1 MSVRHVPVQLS
12 LDLRLLDRVDAAV
25 VRAEAK
31 RSGWIAEA
39 IRQRLD
45 REERRA
51 HEDANSQA

>member
-1 MSVRHVPVQLS
+1 VQLS

-45 REERRA
+45 REERRE